1 MKRKVIS
8 MLLCMSMVATM
19 AVGCSG
25 GNETS
30 EKTDTPTTEDSS
42 NDANAD
48 AADDA
53 ADTADD
59 AADATDAT
67 DAADDAA
74 DDAGDDAQADSGSGE
89 KLVVGFAQIGQESGW
104 RDAETMSIQTYAE
117 ENSDTIELHFADAQQ
132 KQENQI
138 KAIKSFIEQ
147 GVDVIGLAPVVET
160 GWDQVFAEAQDAG
173 IPVILL
179 DRRADVSED
188 LYTTFIGSDFIEEG
202 KMAAQ
207 EMAKLIGEEGKIVEL
222 EGTVGASAA
231 TDRKTGFDEEI
242 AANYPNIE
250 IVASQTGDFTRALG
264 KEVMESFLKSN
275 SDIKGVYA
283 HNDDM
288 ALGAIEAIKE
298 AGLKPG
304 EDIVTVSV
312 DGVKGIFEAM
322 AAGEA
327 NCTVECNPLLGPLF
341 FETAAKLK
349 AGETVEKWVK
359 SVDGV
364 FTADM
369 AAEVLP
375 DRKY

>member
-1 MKRKVIS
+1 MKKRLVSSI
-8 MLLCMSMVATM
+8 LCAAMVAATI
-19 AVGCSG
+19 AGCGSAAPE
-25 GNETS
+25 NTAAQAPATTVEEAETP
-30 EKTDTPTTEDSS
+30 K
-42 NDANAD
+42 AD
-48 AADDA
+48 AP
-53 ADTADD
+53 
-59 AADATDAT
+59 AT
-67 DAADDAA
+67 
-74 DDAGDDAQADSGSGE
+74 DDAGSE

-104 RDAETMSIQTYAE
+104 RDAETMSIQTYASE
-117 ENSDTIELHFADAQQ
+117 HTDTVELKFADAQQ

-147 GVDVIGLAPVVET
+147 DVDVIGLAPVVET

-173 IPVILL
+173 IPIILL
-179 DRRADVSED
+179 DRTADVDES
-188 LYTTFIGSDFIEEG
+188 LYATFIGSDFIEEG
-202 KMAAQ
+202 KEAAKQMAN
-207 EMAKLIGEEGKIVEL
+207 LIGGKGKIVEL

-231 TDRKTGFDEEI
+231 TDRKKGFDEEI
-242 AANYPNIE
+242 AANYPDIE
-250 IVASQTGDFTRALG
+250 IVASQTGDFTRAQG

-275 SDIKGVYA
+275 PDIVGVYA

-322 AAGEA
+322 VAGEA

-349 AGETVEKWVK
+349 NGESVEKWVK

-364 FTADM
+364 FTSDIAADVIDSR
-369 AAEVLP
+369 A
-375 DRKY
+375 Y

>member
-1 MKRKVIS
+1 MKKRFLSV
-8 MLLCMSMVATM
+8 LLCASMAAVSLAACSSGASSSTATT
-19 AVGCSG
+19 AA
-25 GNETS
+25 
-30 EKTDTPTTEDSS
+30 PQTTE
-42 NDANAD
+42 APAETTAKAEETTAKAPD
-48 AADDA
+48 AA
-53 ADTADD
+53 
-59 AADATDAT
+59 
-67 DAADDAA
+67 
-74 DDAGDDAQADSGSGE
+74 GE

-104 RDAETMSIQTYAE
+104 RDAETLSIQTYAS
-117 ENSDTIELHFADAQQ
+117 ENGDKVELLFADAQQ

-138 KAIKSFIEQ
+138 KAIKNFIEQ

-160 GWDQVFAEAQDAG
+160 GWDQVFAEAKEAG
-173 IPVILL
+173 IPIILL

-188 LYTTFIGSDFIEEG
+188 LYATFIGSDFIEEG
-202 KMAAQ
+202 KMAAK
-207 EMAKLIGEEGKIVEL
+207 EMAKLLGEQGKIVEL

-231 TDRKTGFDEEI
+231 TDRKTGFDDEI
-242 AANYPNIE
+242 KASYPNIE
-250 IVASQTGDFTRALG
+250 IVASQTGDFTRAQG

-275 SDIKGVYA
+275 KDIKGVYA

-304 EDIVTVSV
+304 EDIKIVSI
-312 DGVKGIFEAM
+312 DGVRGIFEAM

-327 NCTVECNPLLGPLF
+327 NCTVECNPLLGPLL

-349 AGETVEKWVK
+349 AGQSVDKWVK

-369 AAEVLP
+369 AAKVLP

>member
-1 MKRKVIS
+1 MKRRI
-8 MLLCMSMVATM
+8 LCAVLCATM
-19 AVGCSG
+19 VVGSLAGCGSAAATPAAE
-25 GNETS
+25 N
-30 EKTDTPTTEDSS
+30 KTEEVTAEPV
-42 NDANAD
+42 
-48 AADDA
+48 AAEPEAEAEEPA
-53 ADTADD
+53 AEE
-59 AADATDAT
+59 AAAT
-67 DAADDAA
+67 
-74 DDAGDDAQADSGSGE
+74 E

-117 ENSDTIELHFADAQQ
+117 ENSDTVELKFADAQQ

-173 IPVILL
+173 IPIILL
-179 DRRADVSED
+179 DRTADVDES
-188 LYTTFIGSDFIEEG
+188 LYATFIGSDFIEEG

-207 EMAKLIGEEGKIVEL
+207 EMAKLIGETGKIVEL

-231 TDRKTGFDEEI
+231 TDRKTGFDDEI
-242 AANYPNIE
+242 AASYPNIE
-250 IVASQTGDFTRALG
+250 IVASQTGDFTRAQG
-264 KEVMESFLKSN
+264 KEVMESFLKSHK
-275 SDIKGVYA
+275 DIVGVYA

-304 EDIVTVSV
+304 VDIKVVSI
-312 DGVKGIFEAM
+312 DGVKAIFEAM
-322 AAGEA
+322 VAGEA
-327 NCTVECNPLLGPLF
+327 NCTVECNPLLGPLL

-349 AGETVEKWVK
+349 AGESVEKWVK

-364 FTADM
+364 FTSDTAAD
-369 AAEVLP
+369 VIG

>member
-1 MKRKVIS
+1 MEILRQMPQRRKTE
-8 MLLCMSMVATM
+8 A
-19 AVGCSG
+19 
-25 GNETS
+25 
-30 EKTDTPTTEDSS
+30 KTEAITE
-42 NDANAD
+42 AK
-48 AADDA
+48 DDA
-53 ADTADD
+53 AEAKTEANDNATDAPEADGAEDTADGGKIGGRIC
-59 AADATDAT
+59 ADR
-67 DAADDAA
+67 
-74 DDAGDDAQADSGSGE
+74 SGIRLE
-89 KLVVGFAQIGQESGW
+89 RCRDHVHPDIRRRKIQIPLSFTSQMHSK
-104 RDAETMSIQTYAE
+104 
-117 ENSDTIELHFADAQQ
+117 

-173 IPVILL
+173 IPVVLL

-231 TDRKTGFDEEI
+231 TDRKTGFDEEM

-250 IVASQTGDFTRALG
+250 IVASQTGDFTRAQG

-275 SDIKGVYA
+275 EDIKGVYA

-304 EDIVTVSV
+304 EDI
-312 DGVKGIFEAM
+312 KGCLC
-322 AAGEA
+322 GR
-327 NCTVECNPLLGPLF
+327 
-341 FETAAKLK
+341 
-349 AGETVEKWVK
+349 
-359 SVDGV
+359 
-364 FTADM
+364 
-369 AAEVLP
+369 
-375 DRKY
+375 RKGYL

>member
-1 MKRKVIS
+1 
-8 MLLCMSMVATM
+8 MVVTSLAGCGSAAQNQG
-19 AVGCSG
+19 AV
-25 GNETS
+25 
-30 EKTDTPTTEDSS
+30 PQTTEIKEEPAATAAKPGDSS
-42 NDANAD
+42 E
-48 AADDA
+48 
-53 ADTADD
+53 
-59 AADATDAT
+59 
-67 DAADDAA
+67 
-74 DDAGDDAQADSGSGE
+74 G

-104 RDAETMSIQTYAE
+104 RDAETMSIQNYAKE
-117 ENSDTIELHFADAQQ
+117 HADEVELKFADAQQ

-147 GVDVIGLAPVVET
+147 DVDVIGLAPVVET

-173 IPVILL
+173 IPIILL
-179 DRRADVSED
+179 DRTADVDES
-188 LYTTFIGSDFIEEG
+188 LYATFIGSDFIEEG

-207 EMAKLIGEEGKIVEL
+207 NMAELIGKKGKIVEL

-242 AANYPNIE
+242 AAKYPDIE
-250 IVASQTGDFTRALG
+250 IVASQTGDFTRAQG

-275 SDIKGVYA
+275 PDIVGVYA

-304 EDIVTVSV
+304 KDIVTVSV

-322 AAGEA
+322 VAGEA

-349 AGETVEKWVK
+349 KGESVEKWVK

-364 FTADM
+364 FTQDVAAD
-369 AAEVLP
+369 VIG
-375 DRKY
+375 DRAY

>member
-1 MKRKVIS
+1 MKKRLRGSILSV
-8 MLLCMSMVATM
+8 LMVSASIAGCGSAAQTAEAPAT
-19 AVGCSG
+19 AIE
-25 GNETS
+25 NE
-30 EKTDTPTTEDSS
+30 EAPK
-42 NDANAD
+42 AD
-48 AADDA
+48 APEASD
-53 ADTADD
+53 
-59 AADATDAT
+59 
-67 DAADDAA
+67 
-74 DDAGDDAQADSGSGE
+74 G

-104 RDAETMSIQTYAE
+104 RDAETMSIQTYASE
-117 ENSDTIELHFADAQQ
+117 HADTVELKFADAQQ

-147 GVDVIGLAPVVET
+147 DVDVIGLAPVVET

-173 IPVILL
+173 IPIVLL
-179 DRRADVSED
+179 DRTADVDES
-188 LYTTFIGSDFIEEG
+188 LYATFIGSDFIEEG
-202 KMAAQ
+202 KIAAQ
-207 EMAKLIGEEGKIVEL
+207 QMAELIGGKGKIVEI

-242 AANYPNIE
+242 AANYPDIE
-250 IVASQTGDFTRALG
+250 IIASQTGDFTRAQG

-275 SDIKGVYA
+275 PDIVGVYC

-322 AAGEA
+322 VAGEA

-341 FETAAKLK
+341 FETAQKLK
-349 AGETVEKWVK
+349 DGESVEKWVK

-364 FTADM
+364 FTKDIAADVIDSR
-369 AAEVLP
+369 A
-375 DRKY
+375 Y

>member
-1 MKRKVIS
+1 MKKRFLGA
-8 MLLCMSMVATM
+8 LLSTAIVVTSLAGCGSAAPANEAPVQTATIE
-19 AVGCSG
+19 
-25 GNETS
+25 NE
-30 EKTDTPTTEDSS
+30 ETPKAAAPDSS
-42 NDANAD
+42 SD
-48 AADDA
+48 
-53 ADTADD
+53 
-59 AADATDAT
+59 
-67 DAADDAA
+67 
-74 DDAGDDAQADSGSGE
+74 G

-104 RDAETMSIQTYAE
+104 RDAETMSIQNYAKE
-117 ENSDTIELHFADAQQ
+117 HADEVELKFADAQQ

-147 GVDVIGLAPVVET
+147 DVDVIGLAPVVET

-173 IPVILL
+173 IPIILL
-179 DRRADVSED
+179 DRTADVDES
-188 LYTTFIGSDFIEEG
+188 LYATFIGSDFIEEG
-202 KMAAQ
+202 KLAAQ
-207 EMAKLIGEEGKIVEL
+207 NMAELIGKKGKIVEL

-242 AANYPNIE
+242 AANYPDIE
-250 IVASQTGDFTRALG
+250 IVASQTGDFTRAQG

-275 SDIKGVYA
+275 PDIVGVYA

-322 AAGEA
+322 VAGEA

-349 AGETVEKWVK
+349 KGESVEKWVK

-364 FTADM
+364 FTQDVAKD
-369 AAEVLP
+369 AIDGRA
-375 DRKY
+375 Y

>member
-1 MKRKVIS
+1 
-8 MLLCMSMVATM
+8 
-19 AVGCSG
+19 
-25 GNETS
+25 
-30 EKTDTPTTEDSS
+30 
-42 NDANAD
+42 
-48 AADDA
+48 
-53 ADTADD
+53 
-59 AADATDAT
+59 
-67 DAADDAA
+67 
-74 DDAGDDAQADSGSGE
+74 
-89 KLVVGFAQIGQESGW
+89 
-104 RDAETMSIQTYAE
+104 MSIQTYAE
-117 ENSDTIELHFADAQQ
+117 EHSDTIELHFADAQQ

-147 GVDVIGLAPVVET
+147 DVDVIGLAPVVET
-160 GWDQVFAEAQDAG
+160 GWDQVFAEAKDAG
-173 IPVILL
+173 IPIVLL

-202 KMAAQ
+202 KMAAA

-231 TDRKTGFDEEI
+231 TDRKKGFDDEI
-242 AANYPNIE
+242 AASYPNIE
-250 IVASQTGDFTRALG
+250 IIASQTGDFTRAQG

-304 EDIVTVSV
+304 EDIKTVSV
-312 DGVKGIFEAM
+312 DGVKDIFEAM

-341 FETAAKLK
+341 FEVAAQLK
-349 AGETVEKWVK
+349 AGESVEKWVK

-375 DRKY
+375 DRQY

>member
-1 MKRKVIS
+1 MVLVRTNKRRKNNMKKRFLSVL
-8 MLLCMSMVATM
+8 MCTSMVMVSLAGCGGGAAANTTTAAPATE
-19 AVGCSG
+19 AQ
-25 GNETS
+25 
-30 EKTDTPTTEDSS
+30 TE
-42 NDANAD
+42 
-48 AADDA
+48 
-53 ADTADD
+53 
-59 AADATDAT
+59 
-67 DAADDAA
+67 
-74 DDAGDDAQADSGSGE
+74 AQAAATTAAATQAETPANE

-104 RDAETMSIQTYAE
+104 RDAETLSIQTYAE
-117 ENSDTIELHFADAQQ
+117 ENSDTVELLFADAQQ

-138 KAIKSFIEQ
+138 KAIKNFIEQ
-147 GVDVIGLAPVVET
+147 DVDVIGLAPVVET
-160 GWDQVFAEAQDAG
+160 GWDQVFAEAKDAG
-173 IPVILL
+173 IPIILL

-188 LYTTFIGSDFIEEG
+188 LYATFIGSDFIEEG
-202 KMAAQ
+202 KMAAH

-231 TDRKTGFDEEI
+231 TDRKTGFDDEM
-242 AANYPNIE
+242 AASYPNIE
-250 IVASQTGDFTRALG
+250 IVASQTGDFTRAQG

-275 SDIKGVYA
+275 KDIKGVYA

-304 EDIVTVSV
+304 EDIKVVSV
-312 DGVKGIFEAM
+312 DGVRAIFEAM

-327 NCTVECNPLLGPLF
+327 NCTVECNPLLGPLL

-349 AGETVEKWVK
+349 AGESVDKWVK

-369 AAEVLP
+369 AASVLP

>member
-1 MKRKVIS
+1 MKRKLLS
-8 MLLCMSMVATM
+8 MVLCLSVVATM
-19 AVGCSG
+19 AVGC
-25 GNETS
+25 GNEKETGGDAA
-30 EKTDTPTTEDSS
+30 KTDTTAEADNS
-42 NDANAD
+42 DAEK
-48 AADDA
+48 ADDA
-53 ADTADD
+53 AGTDNTDTDSSDADSSD
-59 AADATDAT
+59 AEKTDGAAD
-67 DAADDAA
+67 
-74 DDAGDDAQADSGSGE
+74 GE

-104 RDAETMSIQTYAE
+104 RDAETMSIQKYAE
-117 ENSDTIELHFADAQQ
+117 ENPDTVELHFADAQQ

-173 IPVILL
+173 IPVVLL

-202 KMAAQ
+202 KMAAI

-231 TDRKTGFDEEI
+231 TDRKTGFDDEM
-242 AANYPNIE
+242 ASNYPNIE
-250 IVASQTGDFTRALG
+250 IVASQTGDFTRAQG

-304 EDIVTVSV
+304 EDIKVVSV
-312 DGVKGIFEAM
+312 DGVKDIFEAM
-322 AAGEA
+322 VAGEA

-341 FETAAKLK
+341 FEVAAELK
-349 AGETVEKWVK
+349 EGKTVDKWVK
-359 SVDGV
+359 SKDGV

-369 AAEVLP
+369 AEEVLP
-375 DRKY
+375 DRQY

>member
-1 MKRKVIS
+1 MKKRLVGT
-8 MLLCMSMVATM
+8 LLSVSLIAGSLAGCGNAAPAENTQAAEPA
-19 AVGCSG
+19 AVEAEAEPAE
-25 GNETS
+25 ETAA
-30 EKTDTPTTEDSS
+30 EAETEAPAESD
-42 NDANAD
+42 
-48 AADDA
+48 
-53 ADTADD
+53 
-59 AADATDAT
+59 
-67 DAADDAA
+67 
-74 DDAGDDAQADSGSGE
+74 G

-104 RDAETMSIQTYAE
+104 RDAETMSIQSYAE
-117 ENSDTIELHFADAQQ
+117 EHPDEVELKFADAQQ

-147 GVDVIGLAPVVET
+147 DVDVIGLAPVVET

-173 IPVILL
+173 IPIILL
-179 DRRADVSED
+179 DRTADVDES
-188 LYTTFIGSDFIEEG
+188 LYATFIGSDFIEEG
-202 KMAAQ
+202 RQAAQ
-207 EMAKLIGEEGKIVEL
+207 NMATLIGGKGKIVEL

-242 AANYPNIE
+242 AANYPDIE
-250 IVASQTGDFTRALG
+250 IVASQTGDFTRAQG

-275 SDIKGVYA
+275 PDIVGVYA

-322 AAGEA
+322 VAGEA

-349 AGETVEKWVK
+349 AGESVEKWVK

-364 FTADM
+364 FTQDIAADVIDSR
-369 AAEVLP
+369 A
-375 DRKY
+375 Y

>member
-1 MKRKVIS
+1 MKKKLLS
-8 MLLCMSMVATM
+8 MIMCTSMIAATL
-19 AVGCSG
+19 AGCG
-25 GNETS
+25 GNAGSSNEAASTEASKTEAVAEETK
-30 EKTDTPTTEDSS
+30 EETTEV
-42 NDANAD
+42 AEETTEEAPEEV
-48 AADDA
+48 AEETEA
-53 ADTADD
+53 TAED
-59 AADATDAT
+59 
-67 DAADDAA
+67 
-74 DDAGDDAQADSGSGE
+74 SGE

-117 ENSDTIELHFADAQQ
+117 EHTDDVELKFADAQQ

-147 GVDVIGLAPVVET
+147 DVDVIGLAPVVET

-173 IPVILL
+173 IPIILL
-179 DRRADVSED
+179 DRTADVDES
-188 LYTTFIGSDFIEEG
+188 LYATFIGSDFIEEG
-202 KMAAQ
+202 KVAAQ
-207 EMAKLIGEEGKIVEL
+207 QMAELIGGKGKIVEI

-231 TDRKTGFDEEI
+231 TDRKTGFDDEI
-242 AANYPNIE
+242 AANYPDIE
-250 IVASQTGDFTRALG
+250 IIASQTGDFTRAQG

-275 SDIKGVYA
+275 PDIVGVYC

-322 AAGEA
+322 VAGEA

-349 AGETVEKWVK
+349 NGETVDKWVK

-364 FTADM
+364 FTADT
-369 AAEVLP
+369 AADVI
-375 DRKY
+375 DGRAY